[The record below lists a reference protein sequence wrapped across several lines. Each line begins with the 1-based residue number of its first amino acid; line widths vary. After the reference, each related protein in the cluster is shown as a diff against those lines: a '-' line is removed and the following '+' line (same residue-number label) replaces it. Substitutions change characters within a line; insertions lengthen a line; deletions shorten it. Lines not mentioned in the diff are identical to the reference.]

1 MDFFKCRIDF
11 VLLSTDTK
19 PTAEIKDGS
28 TCYEVNTGKLFIF
41 YKGTWYE
48 QE

>member
-1 MDFFKCRIDF
+1 MDFLKCRIDF
-11 VLLSTDTK
+11 VLLSSEEK
-19 PTAEIKDGS
+19 PTEDLKDGS
-28 TCYEVNTGKLFIF
+28 TAYEVDTCKLFIF